1 MSNRNFSGEP
11 RPEKKKEGRTT
22 ADFTGSQEEILY
34 EQITKLIKKG
44 QNEENA
50 KEAVNRFGEAL
61 AIAKTLNQDHITNT
75 CEFNLAAAKIASDES
90 VSDYMNSMKTNFDDN
105 YEMEFNLGVMKEKQ
119 GNLEDALI
127 SYERAKTKCGNDKA
141 MEKDCLQ
148 RKLKILKRRNKYAE
162 AKTTGEQL
170 EKLYEGKDSMTECE
184 LLDIDR
190 HMVDLTLDQK
200 QLIDQVKPLCKR
212 CEELPSCKNQL
223 VMEFQAKVLNDVGM
237 LAAETKELTTE
248 AIALFKKASG
258 MSNSCRTLLN
268 AEIKQN
274 AGAMKTILG
283 SEQINKSEKEFQGS
297 IALTEEA
304 RKLYSKVRFRN
315 SEGQC
320 YMNVAFAQSCLYEIF
335 ISKDK
340 GNDAKNALKE
350 TKLAYQHAL
359 QAAEDTGDIKMK
371 MQAHEGLAAV
381 CYRKEDFEGCKKCLE
396 MAKVS
401 ATFSSDKAR
410 LAEKLEHLERTKK

>member
-1 MSNRNFSGEP
+1 MSLRNHSRNASVNVSIKSGLSVEFDMAANMSNRNFSGEP

-200 QLIDQVKPLCKR
+200 QLIDQ
-212 CEELPSCKNQL
+212 
-223 VMEFQAKVLNDVGM
+223 
-237 LAAETKELTTE
+237 
-248 AIALFKKASG
+248 
-258 MSNSCRTLLN
+258 
-268 AEIKQN
+268 
-274 AGAMKTILG
+274 
-283 SEQINKSEKEFQGS
+283 
-297 IALTEEA
+297 
-304 RKLYSKVRFRN
+304 
-315 SEGQC
+315 
-320 YMNVAFAQSCLYEIF
+320 
-335 ISKDK
+335 DK